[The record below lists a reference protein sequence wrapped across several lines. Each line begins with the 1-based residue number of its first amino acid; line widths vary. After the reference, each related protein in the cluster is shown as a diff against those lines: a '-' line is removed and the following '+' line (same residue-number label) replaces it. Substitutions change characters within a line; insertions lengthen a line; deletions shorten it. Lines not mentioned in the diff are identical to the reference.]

1 MKIEMKQGF
10 EITEEIERIAKGYD
24 FNYRYIDNY
33 GQMKEAEEKNTAIII
48 KLKELGVNN
57 LKQ

>member
-1 MKIEMKQGF
+1 MKEGF
-10 EITEEIERIAKGYD
+10 EITEEIEQIAKCYD